1 MDDGIKDEVV
11 NAIDAEKLELSEQ
24 INTLKQQQ
32 ILGEANI
39 EYALN
44 FMENISKQWPDASL
58 DLKLKMQELIL
69 PKGFV
74 YDIKNDNFIINEI
87 SPLYR
92 GNPTIKQAD
101 DAENSIVVNLIET
114 NWNDILMEFNRLYH
128 LMRGLSLA

>member
-92 GNPTIKQAD
+92 GISTIKQAD
-101 DAENSIVVNLIET
+101 DAENSIVVIPPGIEP
-114 NWNDILMEFNRLYH
+114 
-128 LMRGLSLA
+128 GLPG

>member
-92 GNPTIKQAD
+92 GISAIKQAD
-101 DAENSIVVNLIET
+101 DAKNSVVVTSRGIEP
-114 NWNDILMEFNRLYH
+114 RLQ
-128 LMRGLSLA
+128 G

>member
-11 NAIDAEKLELSEQ
+11 NAIDAEKLELNEQ

-32 ILGEANI
+32 MLSEANI

-44 FMENISKQWPDASL
+44 FMESISKQWSDASL
-58 DLKLKMQELIL
+58 DLKLKMQELIF

-92 GNPTIKQAD
+92 GISTIKQAD
-101 DAENSIVVNLIET
+101 DTKNSVMVIPPGIEP
-114 NWNDILMEFNRLYH
+114 
-128 LMRGLSLA
+128 GLPG